1 MTQLSWLGLQ
11 GYRILENRFALS
23 KCLSVSRAGEL
34 YAGWDLNLIET
45 EGNGAK
51 ILLHLINKANFPT
64 LQTDNIHLLKEVT
77 TRFNNKII
85 LSALTAGETDSEI
98 WFVFKHPG
106 HAELQ
111 ALPTHGLA
119 HPTIYQQVH
128 KNLRSVQIKQ
138 STHLDP
144 NLMVASADHQ
154 IYVIGTALLAEF
166 KNTGNLWPTNRL
178 NTFRRIAVPGLVLTA
193 GLAAASTPL
202 FWQYGDKAT
211 QNDNPMPV
219 ISDTAKVSVAAMEV
233 STVPVVPSVLP
244 SVALTSTASVSV
256 SPTETA
262 MTPVVVKSASQADK
276 PERDVMR
283 ISIQREEKSAVP
295 KIIKAS
301 MSKVTNGA
309 VNAGRVNTAATGIV
323 RDNSQADKL
332 NKSAV
337 LTSFAKEKPLVKVT
351 QPIVTQKAVKPVVK
365 PSEKSQDLQDI
376 SPAIQLVDTE
386 STKSAVEPAD
396 SVDQI
401 IKNGYGALQSS
412 KLGTQAGGAMY
423 YVQQLNQ
430 RSPGHPQVNRLVR
443 EVVLKR
449 HAQARSGIQNGDISD
464 ATQALDIAK
473 QLIRIYNLKDMNDG
487 HQLLVHKLYKA
498 NDTS

>member
-34 YAGWDLNLIET
+34 YAGWDLTLIET

-128 KNLRSVQIKQ
+128 KNLKSVQIKQ
-138 STHLDP
+138 STHLDL

-166 KNTGNLWPTNRL
+166 KNTGNLWPTNRI

-211 QNDNPMPV
+211 QNDNATPV
-219 ISDTAKVSVAAMEV
+219 ISDTTKVNIAAMEV
-233 STVPVVPSVLP
+233 STVSAVPPALP
-244 SVALTSTASVSV
+244 SVTLTSTANVSV
-256 SPTETA
+256 SPTA
-262 MTPVVVKSASQADK
+262 AAITPVVVKSASQADK
-276 PERDVMR
+276 PERDVIR
-283 ISIQREEKSAVP
+283 ISIQREEKPAVP

-301 MSKVTNGA
+301 VSKVTNGA
-309 VNAGRVNTAATGIV
+309 VNAGRINTATTGMA
-323 RDNSQADKL
+323 RNNSQMDQLSKL
-332 NKSAV
+332 AIANTLV
-337 LTSFAKEKPLVKVT
+337 KEKPPVKVT
-351 QPIVTQKAVKPVVK
+351 QPIVTQKAVKPAGK
-365 PSEKSQDLQDI
+365 PVASVQDLKAI
-376 SPAIQLVDTE
+376 SSAIQQVEVE
-386 STKSAVEPAD
+386 SSKNAAQPED
-396 SVDQI
+396 SIDQI

-412 KLGTQAGGAMY
+412 KLGTQVGGAMY

-430 RSPGHPQVNRLVR
+430 LSPGHPQVNRLVR

>member
-233 STVPVVPSVLP
+233 STVPVVPSV
-244 SVALTSTASVSV
+244 ALTSTASVSV
-256 SPTETA
+256 SPTATA

-332 NKSAV
+332 NKPAV

-386 STKSAVEPAD
+386 STKSAVEPED

-412 KLGTQAGGAMY
+412 KLGTQAGGQCIMFNNLIN
-423 YVQQLNQ
+423 VH
-430 RSPGHPQVNRLVR
+430 PG
-443 EVVLKR
+443 
-449 HAQARSGIQNGDISD
+449 I
-464 ATQALDIAK
+464 
-473 QLIRIYNLKDMNDG
+473 
-487 HQLLVHKLYKA
+487 HK
-498 NDTS
+498 

>member
-1 MTQLSWLGLQ
+1 
-11 GYRILENRFALS
+11 
-23 KCLSVSRAGEL
+23 
-34 YAGWDLNLIET
+34 
-45 EGNGAK
+45 
-51 ILLHLINKANFPT
+51 
-64 LQTDNIHLLKEVT
+64 LKEVT

-128 KNLRSVQIKQ
+128 KNLKTVQIKQ
-138 STHLDP
+138 SSHLDA
-144 NLMVASADHQ
+144 NLMVVSADHQ
-154 IYVIGTALLAEF
+154 IYVLGTALLAEF
-166 KNTGNLWPTNRL
+166 KNTGNLWPTNRV

-202 FWQYGDKAT
+202 FWQHGDKAT
-211 QNDNPMPV
+211 KDENHAPV
-219 ISDTAKVSVAAMEV
+219 INETAKVNGTPMTLSTIPAMQ
-233 STVPVVPSVLP
+233 PVLTSATLTPTP
-244 SVALTSTASVSV
+244 SVASRPKVAE
-256 SPTETA
+256 PTVA
-262 MTPVVVKSASQADK
+262 VLNSASQVDQ

-283 ISIQREEKSAVP
+283 ISIPREEKSTVP

-301 MSKVTNGA
+301 LSKVTNGA
-309 VNAGRVNTAATGIV
+309 VNAGRVNTATTGIV
-323 RDNSQADKL
+323 RNNSQVEQLKPAIANTL
-332 NKSAV
+332 V
-337 LTSFAKEKPLVKVT
+337 KEKPPVKVT
-351 QPIVTQKAVKPVVK
+351 QPIVTQKAVKSMVK
-365 PSEKSQDLQDI
+365 PAESAQDLKAI
-376 SPAIQLVDTE
+376 SSAIQQVE
-386 STKSAVEPAD
+386 AEPPKSAAQPED
-396 SVDQI
+396 SIDQI

-430 RSPGHPQVNRLVR
+430 LSPGHPQVNRLVR